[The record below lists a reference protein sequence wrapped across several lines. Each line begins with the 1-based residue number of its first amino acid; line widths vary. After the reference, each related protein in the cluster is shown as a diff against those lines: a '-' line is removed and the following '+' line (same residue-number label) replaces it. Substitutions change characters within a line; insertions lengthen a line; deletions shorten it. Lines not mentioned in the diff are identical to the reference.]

1 MRKSFNAI
9 EPESKEK
16 DPFGLNVQSVH
27 YASYYYCIFFS
38 FINVTLLV
46 NYREVKSLKSKY
58 DSLRKYINTIFIYFF
73 KDLKII
79 WF

>member
-27 YASYYYCIFFS
+27 YASYYYCIFF
-38 FINVTLLV
+38 
-46 NYREVKSLKSKY
+46 
-58 DSLRKYINTIFIYFF
+58 FIY
-73 KDLKII
+73 KCNAISKLSRSKKP
-79 WF
+79 